1 MDDDARAA
9 MPKVSVVVV
18 TYNQEDYIARA
29 LDSVL
34 AQQTDFPFEIEI
46 ADDCSTDRT
55 SDICRAYAAQFPGRI
70 HYTRNRENLGVRENY
85 FRALRR
91 CRAEYIADCAGDD
104 FWVDERKLQK
114 QADLLDANP
123 EVGLV
128 HTDWRYY
135 SNISG
140 SITTSD
146 PDGSKKPFRKP
157 LAKPGELDVAV
168 HTLGILIH
176 FCSALFRKSIFLAE
190 AEADPWPFESPE
202 ICYEDQQLAAIY
214 AHKAAVAYIP
224 DVTLYYTVG
233 QDSFSHTPDLE
244 KDFRFNFSLIKLKQ
258 HYTERYHLEKWRIR
272 PSAVRVARFLYSAAI
287 ILRDPDRLHDVDTFL
302 RESGMPRPWRC
313 RVAMFLF
320 KLPAVG
326 PLYSRL
332 KKFHHYWRLKKWT

>member
-9 MPKVSVVVV
+9 MPKVSVLVV

-70 HYTRNRENLGVRENY
+70 HYTRNKENLGVRENY

-114 QADLLDANP
+114 QADLLDTSP

-128 HTDWRYY
+128 HTDWRFY

-146 PDGSKKPFRKP
+146 PDGSKKPFLKP

-168 HTLGILIH
+168 QTSGILIH

-202 ICYEDQQLAAIY
+202 ICFEDLQLASIY
-214 AHKAAVAYIP
+214 AHNAAVAYIP

-233 QDSFSHTPDLE
+233 QDSFSHTTNLE
-244 KDFRFNFSLIKLKQ
+244 KDFRFNFSLIKLKH
-258 HYTERYHLEKWRIR
+258 HYAERFRLPHAPLRHSGIR
-272 PSAVRVARFLYSAAI
+272 LARFLYSTAI
-287 ILRDPDRLHDVDTFL
+287 ILRDDDRLRKVDSFF
-302 RESGMPRPWRC
+302 RENRLPRPWRC
-313 RVAMFLF
+313 RLSLF
-320 KLPAVG
+320 IAGLPAVG
-326 PLYSRL
+326 PLYARI
-332 KKFHHYWRLKKWT
+332 KKYHHYWRLKKWT